1 MRAQRRMALTTS
13 AQDKIGAKIK
23 FDKPNFVDIE
33 AKANIDGTYQSIT
46 APEHAQIIKDS
57 CGKGDGKSFFDTR
70 SKISIIEESE
80 ENQTACCLKIPPFN
94 NLTHIPQYCK
104 NTCFVMRA
112 DSNKHARLR
121 AQNSCTTTGIVCSES
136 DMRAMPE
143 ERKKYFDDKDLGRK
157 VPATQIERTNM
168 ALVYHG
174 GKAGTGQAGETF
186 GKRTRGKT
194 LQGIWYRER
203 GQIQAVGTRYITGA
217 RGCTISCMRAVL
229 KFHAYTLQPDTELQ
243 HERGATAH
251 TTRASLHC
259 QMPRYGYAA
268 RIFRRMLA
276 MLHLSQRRVRGR
288 PVSLNFCVACVYS

>member
-1 MRAQRRMALTTS
+1 MALTTS

-70 SKISIIEESE
+70 SKISIIEGSE
-80 ENQTACCLKIPPFN
+80 ENQTADCLKIPPFN
-94 NLTHIPQYCK
+94 NLTHIKQYCK

-157 VPATQIERTNM
+157 VPATQIDRTNM

-194 LQGIWYRER
+194 LQGNLVQGSRSNPGR
-203 GQIQAVGTRYITGA
+203 RYEIHYGCA
-217 RGCTISCMRAVL
+217 RLYNFMHARSSKISCIYV
-229 KFHAYTLQPDTELQ
+229 
-243 HERGATAH
+243 
-251 TTRASLHC
+251 
-259 QMPRYGYAA
+259 AA
-268 RIFRRMLA
+268 RYRTPARTWSYGSHHSYKFVRQNAKVRLRSKD
-276 MLHLSQRRVRGR
+276 LSQD
-288 PVSLNFCVACVYS
+288 ACNATPFAKASTR